1 MVGGTSYVNGSL
13 SYAGFSEDGYGAAS
27 NDLSSIMT
35 NNSLA
40 TDPELRV
47 QRLRDATLRAL
58 SSSGQTRVWNLMIDL
73 FVQTGRYPAT
83 ATGFNDYMVDGQA
96 HYWVHLA
103 IDRLTGQLLDRRV
116 ETVKE

>member
-1 MVGGTSYVNGSL
+1 
-13 SYAGFSEDGYGAAS
+13 
-27 NDLSSIMT
+27 MT
-35 NNSLA
+35 NTSLA

-58 SSSGQTRVWNLMIDL
+58 SSSGQTRVWNVMIDL
-73 FVQTGRYPAT
+73 VVQTGRYPST
-83 ATGFNDYMVDGQA
+83 ATGLNNFMVDGQV
-96 HYWVHLA
+96 HNWIHLA